1 MNSVVNIQQD
11 LVVSQSPITSKKMV
25 EFKHL
30 NKSFQVNGKAVEII
44 QDFNLNIYEGE
55 FLAIV
60 GTSGCGKS
68 TLLKLLSGLDRDFS
82 GEILVD
88 DQPVQGVADDRAVV
102 FQEPRL
108 FPWLT
113 VSQNIELGLLNTQL
127 SKQDKKQKIQDAIE
141 LIHLNGFENAY
152 PHQLSGGM
160 AQRVAIARSLVR
172 QPKIFLLDEPF
183 GALDAL
189 TRHSMQNELLRI
201 HTEHKITTIFITHDV
216 EEAVTLADRVVILK
230 PKPGR
235 IEAVIEVDL
244 TRPRNRACY
253 ELHQLKEQVFSILT
267 DHKI

>member
-1 MNSVVNIQQD
+1 
-11 LVVSQSPITSKKMV
+11 MV

-30 NKSFQVNGKAVEII
+30 NKSFLVNDKPVEII
-44 QDFNLNIYEGE
+44 HDFNLSIREGE

-68 TLLKLLSGLDRDFS
+68 TLLRLLSGLDSDYS
-82 GEILVD
+82 GEILVEGI
-88 DQPVQGVADDRAVV
+88 PVQGVADDRAVV

-113 VSQNIELGLLNTQL
+113 VSQNIELGLMNASLSADEKQL
-127 SKQDKKQKIQDAIE
+127 KIQQAIE
-141 LIHLNGFENAY
+141 LIHLNGFEHAY

-172 QPKIFLLDEPF
+172 QPKLFLLDEPF

-201 HTEHKITTIFITHDV
+201 HAEHQITTIFITHDV
-216 EEAVTLADRVVILK
+216 EEAVTLADRVVVLK

-235 IEAVIEVDL
+235 IDAIIDVNL
-244 TRPRNRACY
+244 PRPRNRSCF
-253 ELHQLKEQVFSILT
+253 ELHQLKEELFNRLT
-267 DHKI
+267 DHKV